1 VIAYA
6 VGWLVAALVGSGVA
20 LGIHAQNVHNG
31 LIAAAFTAVGIFVL
45 RRQPDN
51 REARLFVA
59 TGVAS
64 AVLFFCRQ
72 YGLHDGAPLPAAT
85 WVTWFGVWPLPLV
98 LVLAG
103 VTIMSF
109 PDGRLPSPR
118 WRPVVAVMIVVAATL
133 AVVSA
138 LWPVEYAD
146 NELLVAHPL
155 HVGGAGGAEDVWSVA
170 GPAAYLSFQL
180 VWAACVVVR
189 LRRARGDE
197 ALQLR
202 WFVYAVAIG
211 AAVMA
216 LGFVVFRSPAPG
228 VLSVPLIAVAAG
240 GAILKYRL
248 YDIDVVIDK
257 TLVVAAMAVLV
268 TAVYVIVVVGVGD
281 AIGVTASPNVA
292 LSLTAT
298 AVIAVAFDPVRR
310 WVQSWVDR
318 AVYGDRPTPYE
329 ALARLSTE
337 LTHDGDRDDLFSS
350 LASAIADGVGAS
362 DITLWVG
369 SVDELVPVV
378 SWPPSATAV
387 DGPVVTFGSL
397 GGDGPVHLR
406 PIVHR
411 GAFRGAVT
419 LTKPRH
425 DALGPSEDRLL
436 CDLAAQAGVVIEL
449 QRQAAELRAAAKR
462 IVVAQDGARR
472 RIERDLHDG
481 AQQRLVTLALSLQDV
496 EHRAQDTGVPDVV
509 RGVADARRQL
519 AEALSELR
527 EMARGI
533 HPAVLTE
540 GGLEAAVSF
549 LAERCPVPVR
559 VEVDLP
565 RRLRVDVEAA
575 GYFVV
580 SEALTNVA
588 KHSHAR
594 LVVVSGWLDESL
606 LTLEVVDDGCGG
618 ADRRWGSGLQG
629 LTDRLATVDGS
640 LMVASPRSGG
650 TQLRAEIPCG

>member
-1 VIAYA
+1 MDQGCTTAQPRRCSSA
-6 VGWLVAALVGSGVA
+6 AGWLVAALVGSGVA
-20 LGIHAQNVHNG
+20 LGVHAQNVHDG

-45 RRQPDN
+45 RRQPDD

-59 TGVAS
+59 TGVAH

-72 YGLHDGAPLPAAT
+72 YGLHDGAPLPAAR
-85 WVTWFGVWPLPLV
+85 WVTWLGVWPLP

-118 WRPVVAVMIVVAATL
+118 WRPVVAAMIVVGAAL

-180 VWAACVVVR
+180 VWVACVVVR
-189 LRRARGDE
+189 LRSARGDE

-240 GAILKYRL
+240 GAILKYRP

-310 WVQSWVDR
+310 WVQRWVDR

-350 LASAIADGVGAS
+350 LASAIADAVGAS
-362 DITLWVG
+362 DVTLWVG
-369 SVDELVPVV
+369 SVDDLVPR
-378 SWPPSATAV
+378 T
-387 DGPVVTFGSL
+387 GS
-397 GGDGPVHLR
+397 R
-406 PIVHR
+406 
-411 GAFRGAVT
+411 
-419 LTKPRH
+419 
-425 DALGPSEDRLL
+425 
-436 CDLAAQAGVVIEL
+436 
-449 QRQAAELRAAAKR
+449 QR
-462 IVVAQDGARR
+462 
-472 RIERDLHDG
+472 
-481 AQQRLVTLALSLQDV
+481 
-496 EHRAQDTGVPDVV
+496 
-509 RGVADARRQL
+509 
-519 AEALSELR
+519 
-527 EMARGI
+527 
-533 HPAVLTE
+533 
-540 GGLEAAVSF
+540 
-549 LAERCPVPVR
+549 
-559 VEVDLP
+559 
-565 RRLRVDVEAA
+565 
-575 GYFVV
+575 
-580 SEALTNVA
+580 
-588 KHSHAR
+588 
-594 LVVVSGWLDESL
+594 
-606 LTLEVVDDGCGG
+606 
-618 ADRRWGSGLQG
+618 
-629 LTDRLATVDGS
+629 
-640 LMVASPRSGG
+640 
-650 TQLRAEIPCG
+650 

>member
-1 VIAYA
+1 VIPYA
-6 VGWLVAALVGSGVA
+6 AGWLVAALVGSGVA

-31 LIAAAFTAVGIFVL
+31 LIAVAFTAVGVFVI

-59 TGVAS
+59 TGVAH

-72 YGLHDGAPLPAAT
+72 YGLHDGAPLPTAR
-85 WVTWFGVWPLPLV
+85 WVTWLGVWPLPLV

-118 WRPVVAVMIVVAATL
+118 WRPAVSAMIAVGAAL
-133 AVVSA
+133 SVVSA

-155 HVGGAGGAEDVWSVA
+155 HVGGAGAAEDVWSVA

-180 VWAACVVVR
+180 VWVACVVLR

-197 ALQLR
+197 ARQLR

-211 AAVMA
+211 GAVMA
-216 LGFVVFRSPAPG
+216 LGFVVFGSPAAG

-240 GAILKYRL
+240 AAILKYRL

-268 TAVYVIVVVGVGD
+268 TAVYVTVVVGVGD
-281 AIGVTASPNVA
+281 AVGVTASPNVA
-292 LSLTAT
+292 LSLAAT

-310 WVQSWVDR
+310 RVQRWVAR

-329 ALARLSTE
+329 ALARLSNE
-337 LTHDGDRDDLFSS
+337 LAHEGDRDHLFSS

-362 DITLWVG
+362 DISLWVG
-369 SVDELVPVV
+369 SADELVPVA
-378 SWPPSATAV
+378 SWPPTATAV
-387 DGPVVTFGSL
+387 DDSVVTFGSL
-397 GGDGPVHLR
+397 GGEGPVHVR

-411 GAFRGAVT
+411 GAFRGAVR

-436 CDLAAQAGVVIEL
+436 GDLAAQAGVVIEL

-496 EHRAQDTGVPDVV
+496 EQRAQDTGLPDLVS
-509 RGVADARRQL
+509 GVADARLQL
-519 AEALSELR
+519 ANALSELR

-540 GGLEAAVSF
+540 DGLEAAVCF
-549 LAERCPVPVR
+549 LAERSPVPVR
-559 VEVDLP
+559 IELDLP
-565 RRLRVDVEAA
+565 RRLDADVEAA
-575 GYFVV
+575 AYFVV

-594 LVVVSGWLDESL
+594 LVIVSGAIDCDL
-606 LTLEVVDDGCGG
+606 LTLAVVDDGCGG

-629 LTDRLATVDGS
+629 LTDRLATLDGS
-640 LMVASPRSGG
+640 LTVASPRGGG
-650 TQLRAEIPCG
+650 TQLRAEIPCA